1 MYEKLDFK
9 ISRLTQGFEWNW
21 TTQRHPL
28 AVWWLCC
35 LQFWC
40 WIYWGC
46 LGENTGG
53 FHLLVAITH
62 KPRTAYQHA
71 SEWCQLIAA
80 AVPVPDFQGSLPK
93 SSPIEQNHESVI
105 GPRRENPQKSTKYR
119 CYLQKNC
126 LVLSHNSII
135 FVTDAYERRTQTW
148 STGIFV
154 KWHALLPPPQCS
166 GHFCLAARMF
176 FVFFFSPMLVLK
188 KETSLLNKN
197 NPKTFS
203 TVLKYSKGYQPTLW
217 IKKKRG

>member
-1 MYEKLDFK
+1 MYERLDFK
-9 ISRLTQGFEWNW
+9 ISLKVLSETELHRDILWLSGDSVVFSFDAEFIEDVWGKTLEAFTCWLQSRINLALLTNMP
-21 TTQRHPL
+21 RND
-28 AVWWLCC
+28 ASWLQQPC
-35 LQFWC
+35 LFLIFREAFQNPA
-40 WIYWGC
+40 
-46 LGENTGG
+46 LLNKTMKV
-53 FHLLVAITH
+53 LLVLEEKT
-62 KPRTAYQHA
+62 P
-71 SEWCQLIAA
+71 
-80 AVPVPDFQGSLPK
+80 P
-93 SSPIEQNHESVI
+93 
-105 GPRRENPQKSTKYR
+105 KSTKYR

-176 FVFFFSPMLVLK
+176 FVVFFSPMLVLK

-197 NPKTFS
+197 NPKTIS

>member
-1 MYEKLDFK
+1 MPRNDA
-9 ISRLTQGFEWNW
+9 S
-21 TTQRHPL
+21 
-28 AVWWLCC
+28 WLQQPC
-35 LQFWC
+35 LFLIFREAFQNPA
-40 WIYWGC
+40 
-46 LGENTGG
+46 LLNKTMKV
-53 FHLLVAITH
+53 LLVLEEKT
-62 KPRTAYQHA
+62 
-71 SEWCQLIAA
+71 
-80 AVPVPDFQGSLPK
+80 
-93 SSPIEQNHESVI
+93 
-105 GPRRENPQKSTKYR
+105 PQKSTKYR

-217 IKKKRG
+217 IKKKKRLNKSKDRFNAKNTEEKNARFHYFLKLYRETHSNGTGVPKANEATEQKKGKRKKSLLLP